1 MMRKVFVIASFLSL
15 PLLAAACGPFGPG
28 PGRGWE
34 PGQMMNYGFCY
45 GGAFM
50 WVIFLFVL
58 VVAVYFIVQAL
69 KSKNSAPEARE
80 TPLDILKKRY
90 AKGEITKE
98 EFDRMKKDLG

>member
-1 MMRKVFVIASFLSL
+1 
-15 PLLAAACGPFGPG
+15 
-28 PGRGWE
+28 
-34 PGQMMNYGFCY
+34 
-45 GGAFM
+45 M
-50 WVIFLFVL
+50 WVIFLIVL